1 MEGFI
6 GSACQYL
13 DCVSKCNNGGRCLD
27 MHDRAARMRY
37 VCVVLQCYH
46 QYFSI
51 APSFF
56 PNLYVSYCLSCLPLS
71 LSLSLS
77 LSHSLSIYVS
87 LSHTHTLSHS
97 IYLFLSLSLFLLL
110 SIICLS
116 RSGISN
122 LRASITSMCGM
133 QRKSKVVFVMA
144 AEISMTA
151 QDLCVQMVTI
161 H

>member
-1 MEGFI
+1 
-6 GSACQYL
+6 
-13 DCVSKCNNGGRCLD
+13 
-27 MHDRAARMRY
+27 MRGA
-37 VCVVLQCYH
+37 VVLSPIFFH
-46 QYFSI
+46 R
-51 APSFF
+51 SF
-56 PNLYVSYCLSCLPLS
+56 LLCLLLFIMSPS

-77 LSHSLSIYVS
+77 LCLSLSPTLSLYMYHS
-87 LSHTHTLSHS
+87 LSHTHTLS
-97 IYLFLSLSLFLLL
+97 LFLSLSFSLSLSLFLLL
-110 SIICLS
+110 STICLS